1 MAGKIA
7 VVLFVKDEVLD
18 LSSWLAWY
26 FLIGVDTIFVYDD
39 HSTDGSWDV
48 INAAARCSDVRPVR
62 TDLTVRPFT
71 ARQRVAYLDAIQ
83 RYRNDFEWIGFFD
96 ADEFLQIENG
106 VSLPDFLARFPTAG
120 AVAIS
125 WCIYGSNGHL
135 LKPTTTAIEA
145 FTRHSLPS
153 FGHNRSVKSFV
164 RGSFVKLNWR
174 DPHTFDVGEQPYL
187 DANGRPVRWGGPGA
201 LAHEPDWSAAKL
213 MHFIPRSMEHF
224 IERIRRRSDLRG
236 LTNEYWN
243 VFNKNDVEDRAPLK
257 KLPELFELMFNIE
270 ERQMA
275 AFCQEVAA
283 RYQSGLNLDLPS
295 EVLDANLKTFL
306 VETSFSTI
314 LSVDSQNNV
323 IHVDRDQISTG
334 RYEPLYA
341 ASLSTPNGFV
351 LLLDKTA
358 KTPLHIPHDPR
369 ISTVLP
375 FLKTS
380 KAADERL
387 ALKHPYLERFLTAC
401 PREAAGIGRTSFD
414 RYHAKEWETFRL
426 ISADEPY
433 SRVGLYPGIEGVL
446 TRELKAAD
454 LFRITSASTAPMICA
469 AAIQLLHDEDRV
481 QLLSLISSPLP
492 RWV

>member
-18 LSSWLAWY
+18 LSSWFAWY

-39 HSTDGSWDV
+39 HSTDGSWNV
-48 INAAARCSDVRPVR
+48 INAAARCLDVRPVR
-62 TDLTVRPFT
+62 TDLSVQPFT
-71 ARQRVAYLDAIQ
+71 TRQREAYLDAIQ
-83 RYRNDFEWIGFFD
+83 RYRKDFEWIGFFD
-96 ADEFLQIENG
+96 ADEFLHIENG
-106 VSLPDFLARFPTAG
+106 VDLPDFLDKFPDEG

-135 LKPTTTAIEA
+135 LKPTVTAIEA

-164 RGSFVKLNWR
+164 RGSSVRVTWR
-174 DPHTFDVGEQPYL
+174 DPHTFDVGDQPYL
-187 DANGRPVRWGGPGA
+187 NANGQPVRWGGPGA
-201 LAHEPDWSAAKL
+201 IAQEPDWSAAKL

-243 VFNKNDVEDRAPLK
+243 VFNKNDVEDRTPLTRLP
-257 KLPELFELMFNIE
+257 KLFQLIFHIE
-270 ERQMA
+270 QQQMA
-275 AFCQEVAA
+275 DFYQEAITLY
-283 RYQSGLNLDLPS
+283 RSGLNLGSPLK
-295 EVLDANLKTFL
+295 VLESNLEIFII
-306 VETSFSTI
+306 ETSFSTI
-314 LSVDSQNNV
+314 LSADTQNNV
-323 IHVDRDQISTG
+323 IHVERDQVTTG
-334 RYEPLYA
+334 KYEPLYA
-341 ASLSTPNGFV
+341 VSSSTPGGPIF
-351 LLLDKTA
+351 LLDKTGKA
-358 KTPLHIPHDPR
+358 PLHVPHDSR

-380 KAADERL
+380 NAADEKF

-401 PREAAGIGRTSFD
+401 PKEGSGFGSTSFD

-426 ISADEPY
+426 ISANELS
-433 SRVGLYPGIEGVL
+433 SRLNLYPGIERIIAL
-446 TRELKAAD
+446 NLKVTDIFQIALASAAP
-454 LFRITSASTAPMICA
+454 AICA

-481 QLLSLISSPLP
+481 LLLSLISSPLP